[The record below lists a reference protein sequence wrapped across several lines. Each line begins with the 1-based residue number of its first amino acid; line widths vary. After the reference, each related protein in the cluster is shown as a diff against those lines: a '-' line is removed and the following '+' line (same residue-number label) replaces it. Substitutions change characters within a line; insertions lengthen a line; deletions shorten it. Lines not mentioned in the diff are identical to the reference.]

1 MKYNSALDSYAKGPT
16 AAARSEEEIRRR
28 SEHERLLV
36 GGAAPLGINTK
47 SASPLPPHKTST
59 AQYLRS
65 LRATRYGAQ
74 NVIRKLVIAKSD
86 FDPDN
91 PDFEVYNKLPRVVK
105 CKWVQVKP
113 TVDIM
118 HDKAE
123 NKAHYC
129 NLTSCGSV
137 WSCPVCAERIQEV
150 RRQEVF
156 KSVEWAKANGLQPVM
171 VTLTTPHY
179 EHQTCGELLKGLSKA
194 HRYLVSGKRWVNFK
208 KRIGFEGMIRSLE
221 TLYGDSGWHSHFHI
235 LWFVSPDTDLEDIKD
250 YVLDRWESACQKQGL
265 IPRGKLRAFRK
276 HSVKVD
282 VAHNSGEY
290 LAKQDDEKH
299 VSKWGVDREITKG
312 MAKRSDGRLLHPFE
326 LATAWGEY
334 GLEKCAYLFMEYIA
348 AFKGKAQIFWTHG
361 LKDRVGLNDV
371 SDQDASEKESEEAEK
386 VLSMESHAW
395 SIVKTK
401 GMRAQ
406 LLELVETLGVRAVE
420 DWLRENRVNS
430 VLSYNL
436 PRKGWSD

>member
-1 MKYNSALDSYAKGPT
+1 MQYNSGSHVYTKFGDCRLSAPT
-16 AAARSEEEIRRR
+16 A
-28 SEHERLLV
+28 
-36 GGAAPLGINTK
+36 GGTDNGEAVLGINTK
-47 SASPLPPHKTST
+47 STSPYAPSKVPQ
-59 AQYLRS
+59 AQYLRG
-65 LRATRYGAQ
+65 LRANRYSLQ

-150 RRQEVF
+150 RRQEIHQ
-156 KSVEWAKANGLQPVM
+156 SVEWAKANGLQPVM

-179 EHQTCGELLKGLSKA
+179 EHQTCDELLKGLSKA
-194 HRYLVSGKRWVNFK
+194 HKNLVSGKRWVNFK
-208 KRIGFEGMIRSLE
+208 KKIGFEGMIRSLE
-221 TLYGDSGWHSHFHI
+221 TLYGDSGWHSHFHV
-235 LWFVSPDTDLEDIKD
+235 LWFVSADTDLDDITK
-250 YVLDRWESACQKQGL
+250 YVLDRWERACDKQGL

-276 HSVKVD
+276 HSVKVQ
-282 VAHNSGEY
+282 VARNSGEY
-290 LAKQDDEKH
+290 LAKQDSEEYL
-299 VSKWGVDREITKG
+299 VKWGVDKEIAKG
-312 MAKRSDGRLLHPFE
+312 LAKRSSTGLLHPFE
-326 LATAWGEY
+326 LAAAWGEH
-334 GLEKCAYLFMEYIA
+334 GIARAGELFMEYIS
-348 AFKGKAQIFWTHG
+348 AFKGKAQIFWSRG
-361 LKDRVGLNDV
+361 LKDKSGVNDV
-371 SDQDASEKESEEAEK
+371 SDQEASEKESEEAEK
-386 VLSMESHAW
+386 VLSMENHAW
-395 SIVKTK
+395 GIVKTK
-401 GMRAQ
+401 NMRSQ
-406 LLELVETLGVRAVE
+406 LLDFVETLGVRTVE

>member
-1 MKYNSALDSYAKGPT
+1 MEYNSEACMDTKFGAPLPCASASAEPQGP
-16 AAARSEEEIRRR
+16 E
-28 SEHERLLV
+28 
-36 GGAAPLGINTK
+36 APLGINTK
-47 SASPLPPHKTST
+47 STSPYAPSKAPQ
-59 AQYLRS
+59 AQYLRG
-65 LRATRYGAQ
+65 LRASRYSLQ

-150 RRQEVF
+150 RRQEIH
-156 KSVEWAKANGLQPVM
+156 KSVEWAQENGLQPVM

-179 EHQTCGELLKGLSKA
+179 EHQTCDELLKGLSKA
-194 HRYLVSGKRWVNFK
+194 HKNLVSGKRWVNFK
-208 KRIGFEGMIRSLE
+208 KKIGFEGMIRSLE

-235 LWFVSPDTDLEDIKD
+235 LWFVSADADLDDITR
-250 YVLDRWESACQKQGL
+250 YVLDRWESACDKQGL
-265 IPRGKLRAFRK
+265 IPRGKRRAFRK
-276 HSVKVD
+276 HSVKVQL
-282 VAHNSGEY
+282 AHNSGDY
-290 LAKQDDEKH
+290 LAKQDSEKYL
-299 VSKWGVDREITKG
+299 VKWGVDKEIAKG
-312 MAKRSDGRLLHPFE
+312 LAKGSRTGSLHPFE
-326 LATAWGEY
+326 LAAAWAEHGIARAGE
-334 GLEKCAYLFMEYIA
+334 LFMEYIA
-348 AFKGKAQIFWTHG
+348 AFKGKAQIFWSRG
-361 LKDRVGLNDV
+361 LKDKSGVNDV
-371 SDQDASEKESEEAEK
+371 SDQEASEKESEEAEK
-386 VLSMESHAW
+386 VLSMENHAW
-395 SIVKTK
+395 GIVKTK
-401 GMRAQ
+401 NMRSQ
-406 LLELVETLGVRAVE
+406 LLDFVETLGVRVVE

-436 PRKGWSD
+436 PRKGWSDK